1 MLGKVKPNDNTD
13 FRFYITSNEH
23 VADNNNILSYKRD
36 PNNPWVSRQAAHTDI
51 KVPVIINQSQYNQN
65 NTYPIVDSNNLRFGF
80 FDINIEIINN
90 FNNERFFP
98 ENNEFKDNQGNS
110 LTGNLKNRTADL
122 VYRHSRLFIYF

>member
-1 MLGKVKPNDNTD
+1 M
-13 FRFYITSNEH
+13 
-23 VADNNNILSYKRD
+23 
-36 PNNPWVSRQAAHTDI
+36 
-51 KVPVIINQSQYNQN
+51 IINQSQYNQN

-110 LTGNLKNRTADL
+110 LTGSLKNRTADL
-122 VYRHSRLFIYF
+122 VYAIADFSFIFKNFAINNEDGWRWNGRNINWYRKECN